1 MPGASLHQ
9 WLLRRW
15 YGLRPIG
22 LLIPFAWLF
31 VLLSTLRH
39 ACYAHGIFRT
49 VRLPVPVIV
58 VGNIT
63 VGGTGKTPLV
73 IWLIQELRAQGYRP
87 GIVTRGYGG
96 QSPQWPLP
104 VTPTTGVEVAG
115 DEALLLARAT
125 GVPVMAGPDRVT
137 AARKLLSEC
146 AVDVIVSDDGLQH
159 YRLGRDLQIV
169 TLDGERGLGNGWR
182 LPAGPLRESAQRLRQ
197 ADVVV
202 CKGRRPAGV
211 ELPADTPI
219 MRMTLVE
226 AVSLRDGTRQAL
238 SNFRDRSV
246 HAIAGIGNPEQFFAA
261 LTAAGIQVEAHALPD
276 HVKLSERD
284 VSFDDHQPVL
294 MTEKDAVKCER
305 LHLPDHWY
313 VPALAEFSPE
323 HAAAISHVVQACL
336 RPVGVPPNDKS
347 SKSVARK

>member
-1 MPGASLHQ
+1 MTRISLHQ

-15 YGLRPIG
+15 YGPRPIWF
-22 LLIPFAWLF
+22 LIPLSWLF
-31 VLLSTLRH
+31 VMLSAVRRRCYRH
-39 ACYAHGIFRT
+39 GVFR
-49 VRLPVPVIV
+49 VVHLPVPVIV

-73 IWLIQELRAQGYRP
+73 IWLIGELRAQGYRP

-96 QSPQWPLP
+96 QSPQWPLR
-104 VTPTTGVEVAG
+104 VTSTTGVDVAG

-125 GVPVMAGPDRVT
+125 GVPVMVGPDRVA
-137 AARKLLSEC
+137 AARKLLGEC

-169 TLDGERGLGNGWR
+169 TLDGERGLGNGWC

-197 ADVVV
+197 TDMVV
-202 CKGRRPAGV
+202 CKGRRPADI
-211 ELPADTPI
+211 ELPAETPI
-219 MRMTLVE
+219 MRITLVE

-238 SNFRDRSV
+238 SHFRGRSV
-246 HAIAGIGNPEQFFAA
+246 HAVAGIGNPAQFFAA
-261 LTAAGIQVEAHALPD
+261 LTAAGIQVEAQALPD
-276 HVKLSERD
+276 HVKLLARD
-284 VSFDDHQPVL
+284 VSFDDHRPVL

-313 VPALAEFSPE
+313 VPALAGFSPE
-323 HAAAISHVVQACL
+323 HAAAISHALQAC
-336 RPVGVPPNDKS
+336 RHPVGVPPNGES
-347 SKSVARK
+347 SMSAAGE

>member
-1 MPGASLHQ
+1 MTGTSLHQ

-15 YGLRPIG
+15 YGPRPIAF
-22 LLIPFAWLF
+22 LVPLAWLF
-31 VLLSTLRH
+31 MLLSAVRRLSYRWR
-39 ACYAHGIFRT
+39 ILRT
-49 VRLPVPVIV
+49 VHLPVPVIV

-73 IWLIQELRAQGYRP
+73 IWLSRVLRDQGWRP
-87 GIVTRGYGG
+87 GIVTHGYGG
-96 QSPQWPLP
+96 RSLQWPLL
-104 VTPTTGVEVAG
+104 VTPTTKVEAAG

-125 GVPVMAGPDRVT
+125 GLPVMAAPDRV
-137 AARKLLSEC
+137 AAAHKLLGER

-159 YRLGRDLQIV
+159 YRLGRDLQMV

-182 LPAGPLRESAQRLRQ
+182 LPAGPLRESAQRLQQ

-202 CKGRRPAGV
+202 CKGRRPVGV
-211 ELPADTPI
+211 ELPVDTPI

-238 SNFRDRSV
+238 ANFRGRSV
-246 HAIAGIGNPEQFFAA
+246 HAVAGIGNPEQFFAA
-261 LTAAGIQVEAHALPD
+261 LTAAGIQVEPHALPD

-323 HAAAISHVVQACL
+323 HAAAITHALQACL
-336 RPVGVPPNDKS
+336 HAAGTPPNGKS
-347 SKSVARK
+347 SKSAAR